1 MISYII
7 GQILQNNNYC
17 LEINNGELYTEIDF
31 VNAYSGYRFI
41 NSKGD
46 KVFFV
51 AVGKINSTARNA
63 GVIKGDIIEY
73 DLCDIKTRNIKYVN
87 VNNILYKKATQYEY
101 DRYEY
106 LIGNKNDNAKLYKF
120 IYDLIIRYNKEE
132 YIKSLNKKIKETPFI
147 SERNVLVI

>member
-1 MISYII
+1 MFSYKI
-7 GQILQNNNYC
+7 GQILQNKNYS
-17 LEINNGELYTEIDF
+17 LEINNRDSSIEIDF

-51 AVGKINSTARNA
+51 AVGKINSTDRNA

-73 DLCDIKTRNIKYVN
+73 DLCDIKTRNIKYIH
-87 VNNILYKKATQYEY
+87 VNNVLYRKATQCEY

-106 LIGNKNDNAKLYKF
+106 LLSHNNDNANLYKY
-120 IYDLIIRYNKEE
+120 IYNTLVEHNKEE
-132 YIKSLNKKIKETPFI
+132 YIRSLDKKIKETPFI
-147 SERNVLVI
+147 SERNILVI